1 MISLRQLESFVRV
14 AEVGSFSKAALLLGV
29 AQPALSRQVRQLE
42 LELRCSLLERTG
54 RGVVPTVAGR
64 RVLEHAPGLLEG
76 AQRLRE
82 AAAGSRDEPAG
93 RIVVGLPPSLG
104 RSFSVA
110 LVESFAAAFPRAR
123 LAIVEGLS
131 AHIGEWI
138 ASGRVD
144 LGFLYNP
151 EPQAAI
157 ETEPVLAEA
166 LHLIGPPGSPCTP
179 VTLRDLPRH
188 PLVIPERTHAIRRLL
203 EVRVAQAGLQLDI
216 AWEVSGVPAILALVR
231 SGHGYA
237 VLGRSAVREGDG
249 AGLSA
254 RPIEDGAPLLNT
266 LFLAASATRPP
277 TALQRL
283 LRPRLRA
290 LALRLEAGVDP
301 GAG

>member
-1 MISLRQLESFVRV
+1 MLEQAR
-14 AEVGSFSKAALLLGV
+14 LLGHEWHCTLLD
-29 AQPALSRQVRQLE
+29 PTSRNVPP
-42 LELRCSLLERTG
+42 TG
-54 RGVVPTVAGR
+54 TGQRVPKHG
-64 RVLEHAPGLLEG
+64 PGLGNG

-82 AAAGSRDEPAG
+82 AAVGSRDEPSG

-110 LVESFAAAFPRAR
+110 LVEEFSAAFPRAR

-151 EPQAAI
+151 DPQAAI

-166 LHLIGPPGSPCTP
+166 LHLIGPTGSPQAP
-179 VTLRDLPRH
+179 VALRDLPRF

-231 SGHGYA
+231 SGHGHA

-249 AGLSA
+249 AGLCA

-266 LFLAASATRPP
+266 LFLAASASRPA
-277 TALQRL
+277 TALQRAVRL
-283 LRPRLRA
+283 RLRA
-290 LALRLEAGVDP
+290 LATRLAQGEQA